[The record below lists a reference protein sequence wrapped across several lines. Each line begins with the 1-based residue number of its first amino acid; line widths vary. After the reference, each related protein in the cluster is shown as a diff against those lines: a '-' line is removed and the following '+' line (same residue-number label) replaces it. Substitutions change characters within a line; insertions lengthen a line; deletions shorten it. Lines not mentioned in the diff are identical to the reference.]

1 MSKRNIRKPLGF
13 SEQDLEGVIYLSRQ
27 ETAIAI
33 KKKLTASQM
42 EVWMYLNMVDTPK
55 TINEIAQKLRQRNRT
70 VSRNIKTIT
79 EAGIKLPNLVETKS
93 IRSEVEKNA

>member
-55 TINEIAQKLRQRNRT
+55 TINEIAQKLRQRNGG
-70 VSRNIKTIT
+70 NIGFVQPSATY
-79 EAGIKLPNLVETKS
+79 N
-93 IRSEVEKNA
+93 